1 MKRVVAFVCLFA
13 VLLATLLLFSCSEEP
28 APEIT
33 DEGKSFSVTFFDY
46 SGRKLYETTVKE
58 GEAADP
64 PAVPEREGY
73 RFVGWSDDLTN
84 VTEDKRVSAIYAL
97 NDAENVFDIAYTI
110 KEDNSVELTVSVAG
124 QVRLAGVQ
132 GVLEIP
138 DGVLKAEAEAV
149 GDAAVNLLDDKVY
162 FIFVSATD
170 ITQPIHLFTLRFES
184 TQDALEFSLLIGAD
198 DVFDQNEN
206 TVDFSVIG
214 QTVVL
219 K

>member
-13 VLLATLLLFSCSEEP
+13 VLLATLLLFSCSEES

-149 GDAAVNLLDDKVY
+149 GDAAVNLLDDK
-162 FIFVSATD
+162 I
-170 ITQPIHLFTLRFES
+170 
-184 TQDALEFSLLIGAD
+184 
-198 DVFDQNEN
+198 
-206 TVDFSVIG
+206 
-214 QTVVL
+214 
-219 K
+219 